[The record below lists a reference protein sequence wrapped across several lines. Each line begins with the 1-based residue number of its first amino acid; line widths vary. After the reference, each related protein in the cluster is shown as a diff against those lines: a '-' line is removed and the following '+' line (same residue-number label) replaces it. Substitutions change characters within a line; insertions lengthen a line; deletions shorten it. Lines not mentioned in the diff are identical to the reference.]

1 MFSQVP
7 RNVSAVLPSLFITG
21 VCGLSTREG
30 RRMEVLVSYFGKLA
44 GPPDEPAALFSR
56 EFFGR
61 AYSWSNDGWVMTW
74 ASLATR
80 AC

>member
-1 MFSQVP
+1 MFTSQASV
-7 RNVSAVLPSLFITG
+7 RCLASLFISG
-21 VCGLSTREG
+21 RVVSTREG

-74 ASLATR
+74 ASLATH

>member
-1 MFSQVP
+1 MLSGGE
-7 RNVSAVLPSLFITG
+7 NVSAVLPSLFITPR
-21 VCGLSTREG
+21 VVSTT
-30 RRMEVLVSYFGKLA
+30 RRMDLLASYFGKLA

>member
-1 MFSQVP
+1 
-7 RNVSAVLPSLFITG
+7 
-21 VCGLSTREG
+21 
-30 RRMEVLVSYFGKLA
+30 MELLVSYFAKLA

>member
-1 MFSQVP
+1 MN
-7 RNVSAVLPSLFITG
+7 RDVLARG
-21 VCGLSTREG
+21 VCPLSCLPLHHWRVVSTT
-30 RRMEVLVSYFGKLA
+30 RRMDLLASYFGKLA

-74 ASLATR
+74 ASLATH